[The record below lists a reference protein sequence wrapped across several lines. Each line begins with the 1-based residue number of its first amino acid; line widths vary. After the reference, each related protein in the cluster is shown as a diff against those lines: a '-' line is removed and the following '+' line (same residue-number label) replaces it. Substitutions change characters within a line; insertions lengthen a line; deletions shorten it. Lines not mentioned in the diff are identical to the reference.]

1 MAILTTEAHLSHP
14 LVLDLGNLGV
24 RVTHHGDQQ
33 VDQQDEDDR
42 QEEEAQ
48 NLKWKRTPIYRNLES
63 IHRVQLAVSIYS
75 KIIDLPWF
83 IC

>member
-1 MAILTTEAHLSHP
+1 MIYERENEKNNIKIYVTSFMDGHLTMTEVHLSHP

-33 VDQQDEDDR
+33 VDQQDEDNR

-48 NLKWKRTPIYRNLES
+48 NL
-63 IHRVQLAVSIYS
+63 
-75 KIIDLPWF
+75 
-83 IC
+83 